1 MLVTLRG
8 QRVKGILVSM
18 SLGIPLISFG
28 NMPSKH
34 LFPSIVIL
42 LSASLTCKAKSLA
55 QVVSTKTWN
64 DLKPP
69 QKFQQPPQ
77 KHLQSLAN
85 YQYLYIFLLPQQ

>member
-55 QVVSTKTWN
+55 QVFSASFSSLFVE
-64 DLKPP
+64 KPIQSHRN
-69 QKFQQPPQ
+69 QK
-77 KHLQSLAN
+77 
-85 YQYLYIFLLPQQ
+85 

>member
-42 LSASLTCKAKSLA
+42 LSASLTCKVKNLA
-55 QVVSTKTWN
+55 QVFFSIIFFSFGEEAN
-64 DLKPP
+64 SIPHKP
-69 QKFQQPPQ
+69 KI
-77 KHLQSLAN
+77 KMCEDVVD
-85 YQYLYIFLLPQQ
+85 IK

>member
-1 MLVTLRG
+1 MLVTLRS

-34 LFPSIVIL
+34 FFPSIVIL

-55 QVVSTKTWN
+55 QVFFSIIFFSFCEEAN
-64 DLKPP
+64 SIP
-69 QKFQQPPQ
+69 QKP
-77 KHLQSLAN
+77 K
-85 YQYLYIFLLPQQ
+85 IKMCEDVVDIK

>member
-55 QVVSTKTWN
+55 QASRTKHQN
-64 DLKPP
+64 
-69 QKFQQPPQ
+69 
-77 KHLQSLAN
+77 SL
-85 YQYLYIFLLPQQ
+85 FLLTFT

>member
-55 QVVSTKTWN
+55 QIFFSIIFFSFGEEAKISILGGKKMASRTKRQN
-64 DLKPP
+64 
-69 QKFQQPPQ
+69 
-77 KHLQSLAN
+77 SL
-85 YQYLYIFLLPQQ
+85 FLFTFT

>member
-8 QRVKGILVSM
+8 QRVKGILVSW

-28 NMPSKH
+28 NMSSKH

-55 QVVSTKTWN
+55 QASRTKHQN
-64 DLKPP
+64 
-69 QKFQQPPQ
+69 
-77 KHLQSLAN
+77 SL
-85 YQYLYIFLLPQQ
+85 FLLTFT